1 MGEKFWQVCQ
11 RVFRGN
17 FAPFFIFFLLLGGNE
32 TRKNRGEVPAEKCL
46 LRNCIPLLEVRFLPK
61 QFVTTIKK
69 VHRIDPAVLY
79 RASGI
84 FKKCEFF
91 FGCICNHF
99 HDFLCFSLYENYLV
113 VFLGSAAAALFMHLT
128 YRTKAIKISSL
139 FLVGMQYKWGVGIV
153 FFQ

>member
-1 MGEKFWQVCQ
+1 MIWGEKSFGRSVKGYLE
-11 RVFRGN
+11 VILLHFSS
-17 FAPFFIFFLLLGGNE
+17 FFLLLGGNE

-113 VFLGSAAAALFMHLT
+113 VFWGLLL
-128 YRTKAIKISSL
+128 L
-139 FLVGMQYKWGVGIV
+139 FLCT
-153 FFQ
+153 